1 MQVCDYCHNE
11 FEYLFDIYNPDY
23 SGVLFRVCHLCNI
36 KSFLCPTCLALR
48 DREEE
53 YVNGYC
59 IYETKYM
66 KDILNRI
73 SILEGKLE
81 GQ

>member
-1 MQVCDYCHNE
+1 MQVCDYCHDE
-11 FEYLFDIYNPDY
+11 FENLYDIYKPDY

-36 KSFLCPTCLALR
+36 KSFLCPICLTLR
-48 DREEE
+48 DRDEQ

-59 IYETKYM
+59 IFETKYM

-73 SILEGKLE
+73 SILEGKLGE
-81 GQ
+81 